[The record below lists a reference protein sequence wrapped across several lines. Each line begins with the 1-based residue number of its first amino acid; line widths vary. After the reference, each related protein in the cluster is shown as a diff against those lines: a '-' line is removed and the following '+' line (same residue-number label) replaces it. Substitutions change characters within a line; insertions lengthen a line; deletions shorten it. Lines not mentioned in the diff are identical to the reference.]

1 MGLFDSLFS
10 GKSGRLAAM
19 QTAQQLANTQG
30 QITNLLNTGQNQA
43 IGAIQGAQPLA
54 LSALGTGYDTA
65 MSGLKTGYDT
75 AMPAL
80 QTGYN
85 TARADY
91 GRASDL
97 YNPYATTGAQG
108 FNMLANATG
117 LNGPEGN
124 QAAVGAFQAGPGYKW
139 QTDQALEGILR
150 KQGAMGMAMGGNTLA
165 ALGDRAGQLANQE
178 YNNWRNQLQG
188 IANTGYNATTAQAGL
203 ARGQGDLATGYGQN
217 VANMGYGYGQ
227 DVGKMAYGYGA
238 NVGDIYRGDA
248 AKTAGVYGNT
258 TALGVN
264 ALSDLGRENAR
275 VVAGG
280 MNAGQQAAGNQF
292 NALMSLLGLGT
303 KAVGAF
309 R

>member
-10 GKSGRLAAM
+10 GKQGRLAAM
-19 QTAQQLANTQG
+19 QTAQQLANTQN
-30 QITNLLNTGQNQA
+30 QITGLLNTGQNQA

-54 LSALGTGYDTA
+54 LSALETGYN
-65 MSGLKTGYDT
+65 T
-75 AMPAL
+75 AMPQL
-80 QTGYN
+80 QAGYD

-91 GRASDL
+91 GRAADL

-108 FNMLANATG
+108 FNMLANSTG

-150 KQGAMGMAMGGNTLA
+150 KQGAMGMALGGNTLT
-165 ALGDRAGQLANQE
+165 ALSDRAGQMANQE
-178 YNNWRNQLQG
+178 YNNWRQALQG
-188 IANTGYNATTAQAGL
+188 IANTGYNATNAQAGL
-203 ARGQGDLATGYGQN
+203 ARGQGDLATGYGQD
-217 VANMGYGYGQ
+217 AA
-227 DVGKMAYGYGA
+227 KMAYGYGA

-248 AKTAGVYGNT
+248 ARTAGVYGNT
-258 TALGVN
+258 TSLGVN

-280 MNAGQQAAGNQF
+280 MNAGQQGSANSL

-303 KAVGAF
+303 KAIGARGLF
-309 R
+309 

>member
-10 GKSGRLAAM
+10 GKQGRLAAM
-19 QTAQQLANTQG
+19 QTAQQLANTQN
-30 QITNLLNTGQNQA
+30 QITGLLNTGQNQA

-54 LSALGTGYDTA
+54 LSALETGYN
-65 MSGLKTGYDT
+65 T
-75 AMPAL
+75 AMPQL
-80 QTGYN
+80 QTGYD

-108 FNMLANATG
+108 FNMLANSTG

-150 KQGAMGMAMGGNTLA
+150 KQGAMGMALGGNTLT
-165 ALGDRAGQLANQE
+165 ALSDRAGQMANQE

-188 IANTGYNATTAQAGL
+188 IASTGYNATNAQAGL
-203 ARGQGDLATGYGQN
+203 AKGQGDLATGQ
-217 VANMGYGYGQ
+217 
-227 DVGKMAYGYGA
+227 
-238 NVGDIYRGDA
+238 NVGDVYRNDA
-248 AKTAGVYGNT
+248 ARVAQTYGNT

-280 MNAGQQAAGNQF
+280 MNAGQQGSANSL

-303 KAVGAF
+303 KAIGAMGLF
-309 R
+309 

>member
-10 GKSGRLAAM
+10 GKQGRLAAM
-19 QTAQQLANTQG
+19 QTAQQLANTQN
-30 QITNLLNTGQNQA
+30 QITGLLNTGQNQA

-54 LSALGTGYDTA
+54 LSALETGYN
-65 MSGLKTGYDT
+65 T
-75 AMPAL
+75 AMPQL
-80 QTGYN
+80 QAGYD

-108 FNMLANATG
+108 FNMLANSTG

-150 KQGAMGMAMGGNTLA
+150 KQGAMGMALGGNTLT
-165 ALGDRAGQLANQE
+165 ALSDRAGQMANQE
-178 YNNWRNQLQG
+178 YNNWRQALQG
-188 IANTGYNATTAQAGL
+188 IANTGYNATNAQAGL
-203 ARGQGDLATGYGQN
+203 ARGQGDLATGYGQD
-217 VANMGYGYGQ
+217 AA
-227 DVGKMAYGYGA
+227 KMAYQYGQ
-238 NVGDIYRGDA
+238 NVGDVYRNDA
-248 AKTAGVYGNT
+248 ARVAQTYGNT

-280 MNAGQQAAGNQF
+280 MNAGQQGSANSL

-303 KAVGAF
+303 KAIGARGLF
-309 R
+309 

>member
-10 GKSGRLAAM
+10 GKQGRLAAM
-19 QTAQQLANTQG
+19 QTAQQLANTQN
-30 QITNLLNTGQNQA
+30 QITGLLNTGQNQA

-54 LSALGTGYDTA
+54 LSALETGYN
-65 MSGLKTGYDT
+65 T
-75 AMPAL
+75 AMPQL
-80 QTGYN
+80 QTGYD

-108 FNMLANATG
+108 FNMLANSTG

-150 KQGAMGMAMGGNTLA
+150 KQGAMGMALGGNTLT
-165 ALGDRAGQLANQE
+165 ALSDRAGQMANQE

-188 IANTGYNATTAQAGL
+188 IASTGYNATNAQAGL
-203 ARGQGDLATGYGQN
+203 AKGQGDLATGYGQ
-217 VANMGYGYGQ
+217 
-227 DVGKMAYGYGA
+227 
-238 NVGDIYRGDA
+238 DA
-248 AKTAGVYGNT
+248 AKTAYQYGQNVGDVYRNDAARVAQTYGNT

-280 MNAGQQAAGNQF
+280 MNAGQQGSANSL

-303 KAVGAF
+303 KAIGARGLF
-309 R
+309 

>member
-10 GKSGRLAAM
+10 GKQGRLAAM
-19 QTAQQLANTQG
+19 QTAQQLANTQN
-30 QITNLLNTGQNQA
+30 QITGLLNTGQNQA

-54 LSALGTGYDTA
+54 LSALETGYN
-65 MSGLKTGYDT
+65 T
-75 AMPAL
+75 AMPQL
-80 QTGYN
+80 QTGYD

-108 FNMLANATG
+108 FNMLANSTG

-150 KQGAMGMAMGGNTLA
+150 KQGAMGMALGGNTLT
-165 ALGDRAGQLANQE
+165 ALSDRAGQMANQE
-178 YNNWRNQLQG
+178 YNNWRQALQG
-188 IANTGYNATTAQAGL
+188 IANTGYNATNAQAGL
-203 ARGQGDLATGYGQN
+203 ARGQGDLATGYGQD
-217 VANMGYGYGQ
+217 AA
-227 DVGKMAYGYGA
+227 KMAYGYGA

-248 AKTAGVYGNT
+248 ARTAGVYGNT
-258 TALGVN
+258 TSLGVN

-280 MNAGQQAAGNQF
+280 MNAGQQGSANSL

-303 KAVGAF
+303 KAIGARGLF
-309 R
+309 